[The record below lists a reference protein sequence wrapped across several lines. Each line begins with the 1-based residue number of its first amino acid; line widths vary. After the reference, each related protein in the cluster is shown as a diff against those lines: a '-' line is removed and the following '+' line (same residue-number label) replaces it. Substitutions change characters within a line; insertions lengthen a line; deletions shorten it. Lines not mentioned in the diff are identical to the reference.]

1 MLTDEEILKFLM
13 DKYNSLKDFVC
24 QLHFEGVITTNQ
36 SNILLNKIIL
46 AIFHFAKMSIYSYFL
61 SFIFINH

>member
-36 SNILLNKIIL
+36 SNILLNKIREV
-46 AIFHFAKMSIYSYFL
+46 FNVKTKGD
-61 SFIFINH
+61 INN